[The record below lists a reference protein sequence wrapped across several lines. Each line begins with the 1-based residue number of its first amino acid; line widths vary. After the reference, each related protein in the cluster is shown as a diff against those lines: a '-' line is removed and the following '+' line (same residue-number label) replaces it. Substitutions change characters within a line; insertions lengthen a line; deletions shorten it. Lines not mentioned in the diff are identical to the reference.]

1 MLSLPNCGNKM
12 LITLLEY
19 AETISQLSISLNGEM
34 IYEMNH
40 QVTYNPRSCE
50 WYLYNCIYRS
60 LKKCGNKRLI
70 TLLEFAETISQ
81 LSISLNG
88 EMIYEMNHQVSY
100 DPHSY
105 ESNLC
110 NCLYRS
116 LKKVRTSTGSEPVT
130 SRYRCDALTN

>member
-12 LITLLEY
+12 
-19 AETISQLSISLNGEM
+19 
-34 IYEMNH
+34 
-40 QVTYNPRSCE
+40 
-50 WYLYNCIYRS
+50 
-60 LKKCGNKRLI
+60 LI

-88 EMIYEMNHQVSY
+88 EMIYEMNHQVTYNPRSYEWYLCNCIYRSLKKCGNKRLIRLLEFAETISQLSISLNGEMIYEMSHQVSY

-110 NCLYRS
+110 NCSYRS
-116 LKKVRTSTGSEPVT
+116 LKKSGLQRGLNP
-130 SRYRCDALTN
+130 

>member
-12 LITLLEY
+12 LITLLEF

-40 QVTYNPRSCE
+40 QVTYNPCSYE
-50 WYLYNCIYRS
+50 WYLCNCIYRS

-116 LKKVRTSTGSEPVT
+116 LKKSGLQRGLNP
-130 SRYRCDALTN
+130 